1 MVALTFVVVV
11 GLISVVAARTGTDPA
26 YTSVASMVVAGLG
39 ALYHQAIVRR
49 LRNEAESD
57 VLTGCLNRRAG
68 MRRLEIEVER
78 AQRYERPF
86 TFISLD
92 IDKFKQIND
101 SRGHPAG
108 DQVLKAFAEVLL
120 TSTRKVDS
128 VVRAGGEEFWVLL
141 PETPLVVG
149 LLYAERLRRRL
160 DRQVIAGGSSIRVTA
175 SLGLAE
181 IGKGE
186 PVNQLVSRADKAL
199 YAAKA
204 GGRNRVEPAV
214 STPA

>member
-1 MVALTFVVVV
+1 MVALCWVVVV
-11 GLISVVAARTGTDPA
+11 GLISIIATRGAVDPA
-26 YTSVASMVVAGLG
+26 YTSVASMVVAGCG

-57 VLTGCLNRRAG
+57 ALTGCLNRRAG
-68 MRRLEIEVER
+68 IRRLEIEVER

-92 IDKFKQIND
+92 IDRFKQIND

-120 TSTRKVDS
+120 SSSRKVDS

-160 DRQVIAGGSSIRVTA
+160 DRQVLAGGSSIRVTA

-186 PVNQLVSRADKAL
+186 SVDQLV
-199 YAAKA
+199 
-204 GGRNRVEPAV
+204 
-214 STPA
+214 

>member
-1 MVALTFVVVV
+1 MVALCWVVVV
-11 GLISVVAARTGTDPA
+11 GLVSIIATRTAVDPA
-26 YTSVASMVVAGLG
+26 YTSVASVVVAGLA
-39 ALYHQAIVRR
+39 ALYHQAVVRR
-49 LRNEAESD
+49 LRSEAETD

-68 MRRLEIEVER
+68 LKRLEIEVER

-92 IDKFKQIND
+92 IDSFKQIND

-108 DQVLKAFAEVLL
+108 DQVLKAFAEVLR
-120 TSTRKVDS
+120 SSSRKVDS

-160 DRQVIAGGSSIRVTA
+160 DRQVLAGGVSIRVTA

-181 IGKGE
+181 IGKDE
-186 PVNQLVSRADKAL
+186 SVDQLVSRADKAL
-199 YAAKA
+199 YAAKE
-204 GGRNRVEPAV
+204 GGRNRVCCG
-214 STPA
+214 S